1 MNGRTWAKVAAA
13 AVIIGSGAVLLRGHA
28 QVGRAQPQP
37 MTSVVVATRDLPP
50 LAVIEPGDVAVHQV
64 PAGSLS
70 GAVHRPPYGMAAK
83 VPLVA
88 GQVIVHNDLG
98 VPVPKGDALVGVKTN
113 LAQSSGMARPGDR
126 VEVISVATGSGTH
139 STKAVVLGTATVVAL
154 EGGNGAPAVS
164 GAAAAKS
171 GTAAPANAAQAPQV
185 PAAATLLVPQA
196 MAPSLAKADAQGKIY
211 LAVIP

>member
-13 AVIIGSGAVLLRGHA
+13 IVVIGSGAVLLRGHA

-37 MTSVVVATRDLPP
+37 MTSVVVAIRDLPP
-50 LAVIEPGDVAVHQV
+50 LAAIEPGDVAVHQV

-70 GAVHRPPYGMAAK
+70 GALHRPPYGMAAK

-88 GQVIVHNDLG
+88 GQVIMRNDLG
-98 VPVPKGDALVGVKTN
+98 VPVPKGDALVGVKTT
-113 LAQSSGMARPGDR
+113 LAQSSGMARPGDQ
-126 VEVISVATGSGTH
+126 VEVISVATGGTH
-139 STKAVVLGTATVVAL
+139 HTKATVLGTATLVAL
-154 EGGNGAPAVS
+154 EGGDGAPAVS
-164 GAAAAKS
+164 GSATKS
-171 GTAAPANAAQAPQV
+171 GTAVQTNGAQAPQV

-196 MAPSLAKADAQGKIY
+196 MAPSLAKADAHGKIY

>member
-13 AVIIGSGAVLLRGHA
+13 VVVIGSGAVLLRGHA

-37 MTSVVVATRDLPP
+37 MTSVVVAIRDLPP
-50 LAVIEPGDVAVHQV
+50 LAAIEPGDVAVHQV

-70 GAVHRPPYGMAAK
+70 GALHRPPYGMAAK

-88 GQVIVHNDLG
+88 GQVIMRNDLG
-98 VPVPKGDALVGVKTN
+98 VPVPKGDALVGVKTT
-113 LAQSSGMARPGDR
+113 LAQSSGMARPGDQ
-126 VEVISVATGSGTH
+126 VEVISVATGGTH
-139 STKAVVLGTATVVAL
+139 HTKAVVLGTATVVAL
-154 EGGNGAPAVS
+154 EGGDGAPAVS

-171 GTAAPANAAQAPQV
+171 GTAVQTNGAQAPQV
-185 PAAATLLVPQA
+185 PAAATLLVHQA
-196 MAPSLAKADAQGKIY
+196 MVPKLALADAHGKIY